1 MKRVII
7 MLKIQQT
14 FENTIV
20 IQKSIFITKLFR
32 VNSTNEVE
40 EVLEAVRKKYWDA
53 THNCYA
59 YIIGDNAEIQKCS
72 DDGEPSKTAGA
83 PMMDALKKNNMTNI
97 LAVVTRYFGGTLL
110 GAGGLVRAYSSSV
123 SECLKKATKYTTKMQ
138 TRFQLTTS
146 YSGYNT
152 ILKAMPYINIE
163 STSFTADVIIIG
175 SCDIDKF
182 ESLKEDLYKY
192 KINAEALNKLTDVG
206 VEVVYE
212 EE

>member
-1 MKRVII
+1 
-7 MLKIQQT
+7 MLKIQET

-20 IQKSIFITKLFR
+20 IQKSVFITKLFR
-32 VNSTNEVE
+32 VNSTE
-40 EVLEAVRKKYWDA
+40 EVDSILEAIRKKYWDA

-59 YIIGDNAEIQKCS
+59 YIIGDNQEIQKCS
-72 DDGEPSKTAGA
+72 DDGEPQKTAGA

-97 LAVVTRYFGGTLL
+97 LAIVTRYFGGTLL

-123 SECLKKATKYTTKMQ
+123 SECLKIALKYTTKMQ
-138 TRFQLTTS
+138 TKFQLTTS

-163 STSFTADVIIIG
+163 NTSFTQDVIIEA
-175 SCDIDKF
+175 SCDVDKF
-182 ESLKEDLYKY
+182 EALEEDLYKY
-192 KINAEALNKLTDVG
+192 KINAQTLNKLGDVPI
-206 VEVVYE
+206 EVLYE